1 VSSDKD
7 DFFDSIA
14 DLYLLLNGRTLQGKK
29 ATYGSYFTTLRYAL
43 VLLYAITSEIVRD
56 ENEKDLT
63 LDCTRFNFYRLNKV
77 ADLLHLEFERRR
89 VAKKIYTELKDKG
102 YAKTERKGGKEYIC
116 ITEKGEKSCKN
127 KMEETR
133 KLKRYFMSLPLLQA
147 KYDEEQV
154 PAGMVIKGS
163 QPATNSHAERLV
175 EQIINRISDW

>member
-43 VLLYAITSEIVRD
+43 VLSYAITSQIVRD
-56 ENEKDLT
+56 ENEKDFIPN
-63 LDCTRFNFYRLNKV
+63 CTRFNFYRLNKV
-77 ADLLHLEFERRR
+77 ANLLKLEFERRR
-89 VAKKIYTELKDKG
+89 IAKKIYAELKDRG

-116 ITEKGEKSCKN
+116 LTEKGKMSCRN
-127 KMEETR
+127 KLEETR
-133 KLKRYFMSLPLLQA
+133 KLKRYFMSLPLLQV
-147 KYDEEQV
+147 KYNEEKV
-154 PAGMVIKGS
+154 PAGMVVKGA

-175 EQIINRISDW
+175 EQTFKKISDW